1 MVIVRKNRVA
11 IIGGGYAGMA
21 CAVEL
26 TKAGIPV
33 TVFEASRV
41 LGGRARRVDIKDL
54 ALDNGQHLLIA
65 AYRELL
71 RLMALVHDDITKVIK
86 RRPLQL
92 LIHGGAQ
99 LNLPALPAPLDG
111 VIGLLR
117 ARGLSLSDKWASICL
132 LQWLK
137 SHRFD
142 LGGDQPLAEWLEQ
155 RQQPQR
161 LIKGLWEPLCLAA
174 LNTPLTEASA
184 QVFANVLR
192 DSLLGGTGAADLVL
206 PLVDLSALFPDPAAA
221 FVTARGGRIDLEQRI
236 SAIGHQN
243 NGWRIN
249 GQDFDQVVIAVGP
262 HHAASLLAPFDSV
275 SAQLIE
281 QFDYQSITTVWL
293 QYAPTTTLPHPML
306 GLNTGLVQWVFDRG
320 QMSGEAGLLAA
331 VISVDG
337 PHLDLSREAL
347 VEAVV
352 QQLAVTLKC
361 PTELLWS
368 QVIIE
373 KRATF
378 ACKAGLKRPSEQTA
392 VKGLWLAGDY
402 VASDYP
408 ATLEGAVRSGVKVAQ
423 RILEEN

>member
-1 MVIVRKNRVA
+1 MVIVRKNRIA

-41 LGGRARRVDIKDL
+41 LGGRARRVDIKGL

-71 RLMALVHDDITKVIK
+71 RLMGLVHGDISKVIK

-92 LIHGGAQ
+92 LIYGGAQ

-117 ARGLSLSDKWASICL
+117 ARGLSIRDKWASICL

-142 LGGDQPLAEWLEQ
+142 IDDDQPLAEWLQQ
-155 RQQPQR
+155 RKQPQR

-174 LNTPLTEASA
+174 LNTPLAEASA

-236 SAIGHQN
+236 SAIEHQN
-243 NGWRIN
+243 NGWQIN
-249 GQDFDQVVIAVGP
+249 GQDFDQVVLAVGP
-262 HHAASLLAPFDSV
+262 HHAASLLAPFDQA

-281 QFDYQSITTVWL
+281 QFSYQSITTVWL
-293 QYAPTTTLPHPML
+293 QYAPATTLSQPML

-352 QQLAVTLKC
+352 QQMAVTLKC

-378 ACKAGLKRPSEQTA
+378 ACKAALERPSEQTA
-392 VKGLWLAGDY
+392 AKGLWLAGDY